1 MNPVRIIVPLYGQR
15 IVCPVPTDTVAM
27 FSRAGLERALK
38 AFAIDHIAP
47 ERARYGLLLETFDS
61 YLKEMGLPG
70 PQAMYRR
77 RVAPAL
83 PEVETAMVWHRM
95 LAPAVLEGSAVFNA
109 TSEDG
114 DFHRFANRYPI
125 QFELGPEPVP
135 IQIPAPA
142 EAIPGLEPIPAD
154 ANPENAPTQRYLL
167 PYRQGRFFIS
177 GPNGKLAEPRILAGE
192 WIDAIR

>member
-38 AFAIDHIAP
+38 AFATQFIAP
-47 ERARYGLLLETFDS
+47 ERARYALLLETFDK

-70 PQAMYRR
+70 PQVMHRR
-77 RVAPAL
+77 TVAPSL
-83 PEVETAMVWHRM
+83 PELESAMVWSRM
-95 LAPAVLEGSAVFNA
+95 LSPAVLEGTAAAPVSS
-109 TSEDG
+109 TST
-114 DFHRFANRYPI
+114 YPYPQYLI

-135 IQIPAPA
+135 IQIPIPA
-142 EAIPGLEPIPAD
+142 EAIPGLEPEPG
-154 ANPENAPTQRYLL
+154 TQRYLL
-167 PYRQGRFFIS
+167 PYRQGRFFMA

>member
-95 LAPAVLEGSAVFNA
+95 LAPAVLEGSAVFAGGDTSA
-109 TSEDG
+109 TG
-114 DFHRFANRYPI
+114 TALGQYPI

-135 IQIPAPA
+135 IQIPV
-142 EAIPGLEPIPAD
+142 PAD
-154 ANPENAPTQRYLL
+154 AIPELGPEPVPGQTQRYLL

-192 WIDAIR
+192 WIDAVR